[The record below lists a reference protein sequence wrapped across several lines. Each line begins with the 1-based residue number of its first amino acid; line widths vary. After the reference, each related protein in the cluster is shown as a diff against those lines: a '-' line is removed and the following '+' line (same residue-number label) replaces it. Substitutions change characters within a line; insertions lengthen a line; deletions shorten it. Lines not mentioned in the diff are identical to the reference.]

1 MGEPMKRRSK
11 VSGAS
16 AKAQRPKAAKSKRRT
31 VPKRATSR
39 AASDVG
45 QHEEIQQLARQL
57 KEALRRETA
66 TSDVLEVISHS
77 SGELEPVFQAIL
89 EKAIAI
95 CDAKFGSLFRFDGQ
109 TLRPAV
115 QVGAPSAVIEAQKV
129 QGGPVPGSLLDRV
142 MKTKQVHYTA
152 DAIADPFPGL
162 AAKFAGARSIVGVPM
177 LKEDTLIGAILV
189 YRQEVRPFGEKQIEL
204 LKNFAAQAVIAIENA
219 RLLNELRQSL
229 ERQTATTDVL
239 QVISSSPGGLEPVFA
254 TILEKAVRIC
264 DAKYGSLYLNDDGQL
279 RLVAAHNVPEFLHA
293 RRGIAFDP
301 APGGGLD
308 EAMRTKQAALISDL
322 AATKPLQRTP
332 PRGCRS
338 GRTCGHSHWCSRPNA
353 QGRGGCRGY
362 CNSPARGAPLHGE
375 TDRVAGELRRPSS
388 YCLRE
393 RAAAQ

>member
-31 VPKRATSR
+31 IPKLATGR

-189 YRQEVRPFGEKQIEL
+189 YRLEVRPFGEKQIEL

-239 QVISSSPGGLEPVFA
+239 QVISSSPGGLEPVFVSGPYWKRPFASVMLHLEISTAGTA
-254 TILEKAVRIC
+254 TPFISLPRTIHHQVLLKHVDVYRQSNPTPILLSVSWWRPK
-264 DAKYGSLYLNDDGQL
+264 
-279 RLVAAHNVPEFLHA
+279 PWF
-293 RRGIAFDP
+293 IAPTLQSGVTLSEVFQSTTRP
-301 APGGGLD
+301 
-308 EAMRTKQAALISDL
+308 SNL
-322 AATKPLQRTP
+322 AASKRIWL
-332 PRGCRS
+332 
-338 GRTCGHSHWCSRPNA
+338 SR
-353 QGRGGCRGY
+353 C
-362 CNSPARGAPLHGE
+362 
-375 TDRVAGELRRPSS
+375 
-388 YCLRE
+388 
-393 RAAAQ
+393 